1 MKPLLLTILTF
12 IALCSS
18 SLAATDEKTIDA
30 KDAANHVGETLVVTG
45 TIAEVH
51 QFKGGS
57 IVLNFGATPI

>member
-1 MKPLLLTILTF
+1 MKPLLLTILAT
-12 IALCSS
+12 ITLAAS
-18 SLAATDEKTIDA
+18 SLAADELSIQA
-30 KDAANHVGETLVVTG
+30 KDADQHVGETLVVTG